1 VFRKLL
7 PKKDRFFVYMEGCA
21 ARAVE
26 IVQAYRHLIT
36 DLKDA
41 EARVA
46 KVREIEH
53 AADEQL
59 HEILL
64 ELQRSFITPL
74 DRNEISTICRRLDDI
89 IDLVEGAAQRML
101 HYELKETPAPLH
113 ELVDVL
119 EKLVAIVQQAVGGLC
134 DLKRSDELRQL
145 LIQIHT
151 LENEADRILRPAI
164 GDLFRMHTDARV
176 IIKWKEVYEHLE
188 TATDR
193 CEDVADQIEN
203 ILLEYA

>member
-1 VFRKLL
+1 MFRRLL
-7 PKKDRFFVYMEGCA
+7 PKKDRFFTYMENCA

-26 IVQAYRHLIT
+26 IVQAYRHLLA
-36 DLKDA
+36 DLKNV
-41 EARVA
+41 EAHVE
-46 KVREIEH
+46 KVRAIEH
-53 AADEQL
+53 SADELL

-101 HYELKETPAPLH
+101 HYELQETPPPLH
-113 ELVDVL
+113 RLVDVL
-119 EKLVAIVQQAVGGLC
+119 ERLVAIVQQAVSGLS
-134 DLKRSDELRQL
+134 DLKRADELRQL

-164 GDLFRMHTDARV
+164 GELFRIHTDARV

>member
-1 VFRKLL
+1 MFRRLL
-7 PKKDRFFVYMEGCA
+7 PRKDRFFVHMEGCA
-21 ARAVE
+21 AHAVE
-26 IVQAYRHLIT
+26 IVQAFRHLIA
-36 DLKDA
+36 DLQDV

-46 KVREIEH
+46 KVRDIEH
-53 AADEQL
+53 AADERL

-101 HYELKETPAPLH
+101 HYELKMTPAPLH
-113 ELVDVL
+113 RLVEVL
-119 EKLVAIVQQAVGGLC
+119 EKLVAIVQQAVGGLS
-134 DLKRSDELRQL
+134 DLKRSDDLRKL
-145 LIQIHT
+145 LIEIHT

-164 GDLFRMHTDARV
+164 GELFRIHADARD